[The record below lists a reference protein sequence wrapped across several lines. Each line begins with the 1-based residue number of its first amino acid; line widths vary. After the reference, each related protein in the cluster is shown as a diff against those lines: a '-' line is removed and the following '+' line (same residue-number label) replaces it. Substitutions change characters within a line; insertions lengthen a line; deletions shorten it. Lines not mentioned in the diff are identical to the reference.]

1 MTVSALEHIT
11 IRCAQLARTRDF
23 YVGLMVAA
31 YAFGILGPAVAF
43 ARADCASIVHVLSEA
58 HGGMLTLHVHHH
70 GHVHDDGEPHDH
82 STKGGSNPAHHC
94 CGVMAFPGLQPADDI
109 SGFRPVPT
117 RTPVALTELSL
128 PDGGGA
134 RLERPPRY
142 SLPV

>member
-1 MTVSALEHIT
+1 MRIGMIRKLRRWGAAL
-11 IRCAQLARTRDF
+11 L
-23 YVGLMVAA
+23 VAA

-70 GHVHDDGEPHDH
+70 GHVHDDDERHDH
-82 STKGGSNPAHHC
+82 PTKGGSNSAHHC